1 MHRVT
6 PYDTGKVKIG
16 CHYEP
21 PRFNAMSGDMERL
34 QSALLGHRGPRL
46 DIDVRQVL
54 EIASYA
60 VSGVLACIV
69 LLISYAPK

>member
-1 MHRVT
+1 MKTT

-21 PRFNAMSGDMERL
+21 PRFNAMSSDMERL

-60 VSGVLACIV
+60 VSGVVACIT
-69 LLISYAPK
+69 LLILYAPK